1 MQKPQAFGIKDEKMK
16 SLVLC
21 VVLGSMLLTPGDCR
35 SAPLERRANLGAI
48 EDCLKVVASI
58 QSCLTSEDC
67 SLDELLEQGL
77 TCGLDIVNIIGYE
90 KLLKIKE
97 ITKHLIKKLSA
108 RLSNKI
114 RTARM
119 PSTPKNND
127 LAPGQCDTICIGY
140 LCIEEPICALAEWHY
155 GLCSASP
162 GYDIDI
168 PCIVSGVIYTVA
180 YEIIKEIEKE
190 IQNFF
195 PDSFPTSEPWTDGPW
210 SWTDGP
216 WSWTEEP
223 WTGRPGT
230 GRPGTD
236 EPWWDG
242 QGTAEPWTDG
252 YWTGRP
258 AKEETAAAES

>member
-1 MQKPQAFGIKDEKMK
+1 
-16 SLVLC
+16 VN
-21 VVLGSMLLTPGDCR
+21 
-35 SAPLERRANLGAI
+35 LEVI
-48 EDCLKVVASI
+48 EDCLKVLASV
-58 QSCLTSEDC
+58 QSCIASGFASEHC
-67 SLDELLEQGL
+67 SFDEVLQQAL
-77 TCGLDIVNIIGYE
+77 TCGMDISDNIGYD

-97 ITKHLIKKLSA
+97 NTEDLIKKLLA

-114 RTARM
+114 RTARV

-140 LCIEEPICALAEWHY
+140 LCIEEPICALAQWHD
-155 GLCSASP
+155 GLCHMA
-162 GYDIDI
+162 GYDIFNEI
-168 PCIVSGVIYTVA
+168 PCIVSGVIYNIA

-223 WTGRPGT
+223 GTGRPVIGGLGT
-230 GRPGTD
+230 GRPGTE

-258 AKEETAAAES
+258 EMEETAAAES

>member
-140 LCIEEPICALAEWHY
+140 LCIEEPICALAQWHY
-155 GLCSASP
+155 DLCSASA

-168 PCIVSGVIYTVA
+168 PCMVSGVIYNIA
-180 YEIIKEIEKE
+180 YEIEKE
-190 IQNFF
+190 IQHFLSDY
-195 PDSFPTSEPWTDGPW
+195 PGGPDGPDGP
-210 SWTDGP
+210 DGP